1 MAFKPNNS
9 WVVLPDPT
17 SETTES
23 GIILDASTRKARA
36 TNILEVISVG
46 PQCNFVK
53 KGDIA
58 VIDPRTE
65 AIQLDI
71 DGKACLLVGE
81 HQIVGKQ

>member
-17 SETTES
+17 SETTDS
-23 GIILDASTRKARA
+23 GIILDASTRKSRA

>member
-1 MAFKPNNS
+1 MAFKPNNA

-23 GIILDASTRKARA
+23 GIILDDSTRKARA

-46 PQCNFVK
+46 PQCTFVK
-53 KGDIA
+53 PGDIA
-58 VIDPRTE
+58 VIDPRSE
-65 AIQLDI
+65 AIQMDI
-71 DGKACLLVGE
+71 DDKPCLLVGE